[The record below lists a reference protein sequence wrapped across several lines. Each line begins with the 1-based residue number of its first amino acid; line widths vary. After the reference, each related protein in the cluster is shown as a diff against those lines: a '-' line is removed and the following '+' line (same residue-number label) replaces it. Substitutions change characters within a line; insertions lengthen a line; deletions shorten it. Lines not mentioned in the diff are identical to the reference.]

1 MSLQV
6 HKEIQLRDYQIET
19 INSFSDYYRQG
30 NDGNII
36 AVLPTGCH
44 AAGTKILMFNGTT
57 KLVENV
63 LVGDKLMGPDSKP
76 RTVLNLAR
84 GNEQMA
90 RITPV
95 KGKPFEVNINHILSL
110 YKVNER
116 SENSG
121 RIYNSTQPAICNI
134 SVKDYLKK
142 SKHFKHLHKLRRV
155 SVDFK
160 NNSKLTISPYFLGIY
175 LGDGCG
181 QICSFHSVD
190 YCLIEEFEKEL
201 TKFND
206 NLTINLRKFDYKQN
220 IYVAKIIKFKKSN
233 IYKQLKW
240 FKLHNFNSET
250 AFIPHEYKT
259 ASYQDRVELL
269 TGLID
274 TDGHFCNS
282 GSYDYISKSEQLA
295 ADVVYICRSLGLA
308 AYETKC
314 IKGCQNNFVG
324 EYHRVSISGD
334 LSILNCRL
342 KYKQS
347 EVRSQI
353 KKVDITGFKVELID
367 TDNYY
372 GFELDK
378 DHLYLTGDFIV
389 HHNTGKSAVLGGF
402 VHQTFT
408 KWCNQRWLI
417 LSHVEKILT
426 QDIKAIRLLW
436 SDAPLGVYSAGLNS
450 KDTAH
455 PIVVA
460 GVASAVNNI
469 DAFGHRDI
477 IFIDEVHLVSQDENT
492 MYQKII
498 NRLKEINPY
507 LKVIGTTATP
517 YRSGQGLI
525 TDGETFDDI
534 CIDLSTPACFR
545 RFIDEGYLA
554 PLIPLRTNIEVDTT
568 SIKMMN
574 GDFAVRQLEDATEKV
589 IYEAV
594 KESLPYIYARNCGLT
609 FCSGIKTSE
618 MAAEILQSFGVSAV
632 AIHSKLTAAECDK
645 RFTAF
650 ESGEIKVV
658 CGNEKFT
665 TGYDFP
671 PIDFCLML
679 RSTMSTS
686 KWIQMLG
693 RLTRPYDFNNPQQ
706 YVKGFDY
713 VKRNALVLDF
723 AGNRKRLGPIDAPNI
738 PTKKGDKVGDAPIRI
753 CEEKSVK
760 EGSGCGMY
768 NHASAR
774 YCGGKP
780 YPSDEGC
787 GAEFIFKTKL
797 VSDAGT
803 AEFLSTEEPVIET
816 FDVTRVIYHKHN
828 SKKNAIGVPCLKVS
842 YYCGLQ
848 RHSEYVPFEAK
859 GMIKNKAAAWW
870 MQRSSLP
877 VPITVD
883 DALIYVSQLRC
894 PKRINVQTDLQYPEI
909 KSVEW

>member
-1 MSLQV
+1 MSIAI
-6 HKEIQLRDYQIET
+6 HNEIQLRDYQIET
-19 INSFSDYYRQG
+19 INSFSEYYRQG

-36 AVLPTGCH
+36 AVLPTG
-44 AAGTKILMFNGTT
+44 
-57 KLVENV
+57 
-63 LVGDKLMGPDSKP
+63 
-76 RTVLNLAR
+76 
-84 GNEQMA
+84 
-90 RITPV
+90 
-95 KGKPFEVNINHILSL
+95 
-110 YKVNER
+110 
-116 SENSG
+116 
-121 RIYNSTQPAICNI
+121 
-134 SVKDYLKK
+134 
-142 SKHFKHLHKLRRV
+142 
-155 SVDFK
+155 
-160 NNSKLTISPYFLGIY
+160 
-175 LGDGCG
+175 
-181 QICSFHSVD
+181 
-190 YCLIEEFEKEL
+190 
-201 TKFND
+201 
-206 NLTINLRKFDYKQN
+206 
-220 IYVAKIIKFKKSN
+220 
-233 IYKQLKW
+233 
-240 FKLHNFNSET
+240 
-250 AFIPHEYKT
+250 
-259 ASYQDRVELL
+259 
-269 TGLID
+269 
-274 TDGHFCNS
+274 
-282 GSYDYISKSEQLA
+282 
-295 ADVVYICRSLGLA
+295 
-308 AYETKC
+308 
-314 IKGCQNNFVG
+314 
-324 EYHRVSISGD
+324 
-334 LSILNCRL
+334 
-342 KYKQS
+342 
-347 EVRSQI
+347 
-353 KKVDITGFKVELID
+353 
-367 TDNYY
+367 
-372 GFELDK
+372 
-378 DHLYLTGDFIV
+378 
-389 HHNTGKSAVLGGF
+389 TGKSLVVGGF

-408 KWCNQRWLI
+408 QWCNQRWMI

-426 QDIKAIRLLW
+426 QDIKAIKMIW
-436 SDAPLGVYSAGLNS
+436 PEAPIGVYSAGLNS
-450 KDTAH
+450 RDTAH

-498 NRLKEINPY
+498 TRLKEINPY

-545 RFIDEGYLA
+545 RFIDMGYLA

-618 MAAEILQSFGVSAV
+618 MAAEILQSFGVSAA
-632 AIHSKLTAAECDK
+632 AIHSKLTATECDR
-645 RFTAF
+645 RFAAF

-679 RSTMSTS
+679 RSTMSAS
-686 KWIQMLG
+686 KWVQMLG

-706 YVKGFDY
+706 YVEGFDY
-713 VKRNALVLDF
+713 VKKNALVLDF

-768 NHASAR
+768 NHAGAKF
-774 YCGGKP
+774 CGGKP

-797 VSDAGT
+797 VTDAGT
-803 AEFLSTEEPVIET
+803 AEFLSTEFSEPVIET

-877 VPITVD
+877 VPVTVD

-894 PKRINVQTDLQYPEI
+894 PKRIKVRTDLQFPEI
-909 KSVEW
+909 TSTEW